1 MDNKQ
6 PLIRA
11 TDVRKSFITNGNR
24 VDVLRGVDLDIHEGE
39 MVAIVGASG
48 VGKST
53 LLHVLGTLERPDHG
67 EVFYKGE
74 SVFSYDESRL
84 ASFRNQ
90 TIGFVFQFHHL
101 LPEFNAL
108 ENTMMP
114 ALIKGVNPKEACERA
129 EAILSRVGL
138 GDRLRHYV
146 GELSGGEQQRVAVA
160 RSLVLKPS
168 ILLADEPTG
177 NLDARTGESI
187 HDLLI
192 SLNRD
197 DGVTAAVV
205 THNMKLAEKLS
216 RSVTLVDGK
225 ALPVD

>member
-1 MDNKQ
+1 
-6 PLIRA
+6 
-11 TDVRKSFITNGNR
+11 
-24 VDVLRGVDLDIHEGE
+24 VDVLQGVDLDLRAGE
-39 MVAIVGASG
+39 MVAVVGASG

-67 EVFYKGE
+67 EVFYYGE
-74 SVFSYDESRL
+74 NVFTYDDEKL
-84 ASFRNQ
+84 AAFRNR

-101 LPEFNAL
+101 LPEFSAL

-114 ALIKGVNPKEACERA
+114 ALIHGINRTEAGDRA
-129 EAILSRVGL
+129 EAIMTRVGL
-138 GDRLRHYV
+138 SHRLGHHV

-160 RSLVLKPS
+160 RSLILKPS

-192 SLNRD
+192 SLNQE
-197 DGVTAAVV
+197 DGITAVVV
-205 THNMKLAEKLS
+205 THNTRLAEKLS
-216 RSVTLVDGK
+216 RRVTLIDGK
-225 ALPVD
+225 ASGID

>member
-1 MDNKQ
+1 
-6 PLIRA
+6 
-11 TDVRKSFITNGNR
+11 
-24 VDVLRGVDLDIHEGE
+24 
-39 MVAIVGASG
+39 
-48 VGKST
+48 
-53 LLHVLGTLERPDHG
+53 
-67 EVFYKGE
+67 
-74 SVFSYDESRL
+74 
-84 ASFRNQ
+84 
-90 TIGFVFQFHHL
+90 
-101 LPEFNAL
+101 
-108 ENTMMP
+108 MMP

>member
-101 LPEFNAL
+101 LPEFNAI

>member
-1 MDNKQ
+1 MNNQQ
-6 PLIRA
+6 PLIRV
-11 TDVRKSFITNGNR
+11 TNVRKSFITNGNR
-24 VDVLRGVDLDIHEGE
+24 VDVLQGVDLDIYEGE

-67 EVFYKGE
+67 EIFYRGE
-74 SVFSYDESRL
+74 SVFTYDEPKL

-114 ALIKGVNPKEACERA
+114 ALIKGVNAKEACEQA

-138 GDRLRHYV
+138 ENRLRH
-146 GELSGGEQQRVAVA
+146 
-160 RSLVLKPS
+160 
-168 ILLADEPTG
+168 

-197 DGVTAAVV
+197 DGITAAVV
-205 THNMKLAEKLS
+205 THNMELAEKLS
-216 RSVTLVDGK
+216 RRVTLVDGK
-225 ALPVD
+225 ALSID

>member
-1 MDNKQ
+1 MNNRQ
-6 PLIRA
+6 PLIRVV
-11 TDVRKSFITNGNR
+11 DVRKSFVTNGNR
-24 VDVLRGVDLDIHEGE
+24 VDVLKGVDLDIYQGE

-67 EVFYKGE
+67 EIFYQGE
-74 SVFSYDESRL
+74 SVLQYDEQRL

-114 ALIKGVNPKEACERA
+114 ALIKGENAKDARERA
-129 EAILSRVGL
+129 GSILSRVGL
-138 GDRLRHYV
+138 GNRLKHLV

-160 RSLVLKPS
+160 RSLVLRPS

-205 THNMKLAEKLS
+205 THNIQLAEKLS
-216 RSVTLVDGK
+216 RRITLVDGK
-225 ALPVD
+225 ALPID